1 MGRYRLSVKAQSD
14 GAGILAWSHEQFGES
29 ARKRYQAL
37 LSAAFRD
44 VAAEPEGIGT
54 MPRPDLGAGITL
66 WHLRL
71 SRDHVPPEAGAVHR
85 PRHFLVY
92 RQADTVVEIVRVLHD
107 AMELGRHLEDEQ
119 QPD

>member
-1 MGRYRLSVKAQSD
+1 MLPAFWPGRTNSSLSQP
-14 GAGILAWSHEQFGES
+14 GS
-29 ARKRYQAL
+29 ATRHWV
-37 LSAAFRD
+37 SAAFRD